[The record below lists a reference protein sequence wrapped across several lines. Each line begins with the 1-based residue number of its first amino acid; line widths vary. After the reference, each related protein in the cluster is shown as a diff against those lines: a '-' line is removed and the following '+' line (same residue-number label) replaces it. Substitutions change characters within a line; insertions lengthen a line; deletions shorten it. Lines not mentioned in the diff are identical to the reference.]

1 MAMEIQEQIKKSI
14 RDASNLY
21 QKLILLVGKSGSGKT
36 KIIQEISEDF
46 AAPMINVNLE
56 ISYRLLDLP
65 VDKRASTLSKL
76 FSEVIK
82 NSESDIVLLDNIEI
96 LFDKS
101 LQQNPLA
108 LLLTNSKNKA
118 MIAAWN
124 GKIESGRLIYAKPE
138 HHEYWS
144 YPIEKTGITI
154 NLNSS
159 QAE

>member
-1 MAMEIQEQIKKSI
+1 MEIQVQIKKSI
-14 RDASNLY
+14 RDANNLY

-36 KIIQEISEDF
+36 KILQEVSEDF

-56 ISYRLLDLP
+56 MSYRLLDLP
-65 VDKRASTLSKL
+65 VDKRASTMSIL
-76 FSEVIK
+76 FSKVVK
-82 NSESDIVLLDNIEI
+82 DSEHDIVILDNIEI

-108 LLLTNSKNKA
+108 LIQTNSKNKV

-124 GKIESGRLIYAKPE
+124 GKVESGSLLYAKPD

-144 YPIEKTGITI
+144 YPIEETGIMI
-154 NLNSS
+154 DLNSS
-159 QAE
+159 QAG

>member
-1 MAMEIQEQIKKSI
+1 MGLSNIMEIQEQIKKSI
-14 RDASNLY
+14 QDANNLY

-36 KIIQEISEDF
+36 KILQEISENF

-56 ISYRLLDLP
+56 MSYRLLDLP
-65 VDKRASTLSKL
+65 VDKRASTLSRL
-76 FSEVIK
+76 FSQVVRDP
-82 NSESDIVLLDNIEI
+82 ESDIILLDNIEI

-108 LLLTNSKNKA
+108 LLQTNSRNKT
-118 MIAAWN
+118 MIATWN
-124 GKIESGRLIYAKPE
+124 GKIESGRLIYAKPD

-154 NLNSS
+154 DLN
-159 QAE
+159 